1 MFVVATLDFSPVV
14 CRRATQI
21 GNPRYNWKMRTE
33 QMVRMDQNVP
43 TAAVL
48 EPLMAASSLLHRH
61 LCPRQVLGIRIGL
74 RGLREL
80 GLIGGDYLPRFD
92 NHRKR
97 LLTIVETDGCGAD
110 GVSAATDCW
119 VGRRTLRVVDYGKVA
134 ATLVDVVS
142 GRAVRVAPCAE
153 ARELARQY
161 APQARSRWHAYLEAY
176 QIIPDEALL
185 SVQPVILQESL
196 AKILSRPSARAI
208 CGQCGE
214 EIINERELVVGDRV
228 LCRACGGERYYRG
241 MRDEG

>member
-1 MFVVATLDFSPVV
+1 
-14 CRRATQI
+14 
-21 GNPRYNWKMRTE
+21 
-33 QMVRMDQNVP
+33 MVIDRLVEIASGCP
-43 TAAVL
+43 AAAVL

-80 GLIGGDYLPRFD
+80 GLVGGDYLPRFA
-92 NHRKR
+92 NHRKQ

-134 ATLVDVVS
+134 ATLVEVAS
-142 GRAVRVAPCAE
+142 GRAVRVAPRPE
-153 ARELARQY
+153 ARELAREY

-176 QIIPDEALL
+176 QMIPDDELL
-185 SVQPVILQESL
+185 FVQPVMLRQTL
-196 AKILSRPSARAI
+196 AELLSRPSARAV

-214 EIINERELVVGDRV
+214 EIINEREVLVAGRV
-228 LCRACGGERYYRG
+228 ACRACAGERYYE
-241 MRDEG
+241 MVNCEL